1 MKKIILLVVYLCVLF
16 TLTACGRPEIIGYH
30 IDENGK
36 LIATYDDNTTAD
48 LGTLTDTIANGANT
62 ISVNSDGFYVINGV
76 VSKIEANL
84 PESYEVDTNGN
95 LIVTYTD
102 TTTKNHGKF
111 GNDAINT
118 IDTIAIS
125 DDGFY
130 VLNGI
135 KTNIVAK
142 ESYEVSFNTGC
153 SLNVPYQNILEG
165 NKVIRPE
172 ISRTGYTLDG
182 WYCNGEEWRFN
193 SDIVLNDM
201 ELEAEWTANQYL
213 ISFDTNGEYEVE
225 DLLVLM
231 TNNIFFHH

>member
-1 MKKIILLVVYLCVLF
+1 MKKIILLVVSLCVLF
-16 TLTACGRPEIIGYH
+16 ALTACGQPEITGYH

-36 LIATYDDNTTAD
+36 LIATYEDNTTVD

-84 PESYEVDTNGN
+84 PESYEIDTNGN
-95 LIVTYTD
+95 LIVKYTD
-102 TTTKNHGKF
+102 TTTKNLGKF

-135 KTNIVAK
+135 KTSIVA
-142 ESYEVSFNTGC
+142 VNVFDVNFVTGYDAT
-153 SLNVPYQNILEG
+153 VKTQIVKDG
-165 NKVIRPE
+165 DKVIRPQLE
-172 ISRTGYTLDG
+172 REGYTLKG
-182 WYCNGEEWRFN
+182 WYCNG
-193 SDIVLNDM
+193 
-201 ELEAEWTANQYL
+201 
-213 ISFDTNGEYEVE
+213 
-225 DLLVLM
+225 
-231 TNNIFFHH
+231 